1 MITISIQQLL
11 IYILLVVA
19 IVAVGLLAVV
29 FAKLLPTLKS
39 LAKTM
44 ENVEALSTTAKD
56 DLDSV
61 QGIISNVTTSVSD
74 VTRVIS
80 GNRSQV
86 KAAANLV
93 NAAAGLAKLTKS
105 KTKDKAKK

>member
-1 MITISIQQLL
+1 MITISVQQLL

-19 IVAVGLLAVV
+19 IIAIGVLAVV

-44 ENVEALSTTAKD
+44 ENVEALSTTARE

-61 QGIISNVTTSVSD
+61 QGIVKNVSRSVSD
-74 VTRVIS
+74 VT
-80 GNRSQV
+80 
-86 KAAANLV
+86 
-93 NAAAGLAKLTKS
+93 
-105 KTKDKAKK
+105 

>member
-11 IYILLVVA
+11 IYILLGVA
-19 IVAVGLLAVV
+19 IIVLVLLAAV

-44 ENVEALSTTAKD
+44 ENVEALSTTARD

-61 QGIISNVTTSVSD
+61 QGIVKNVSRSVSD
-74 VTRVIS
+74 VTGVIAN
-80 GNRSQV
+80 NRSSL
-86 KAAANLV
+86 KAATNLV
-93 NAAAGLAKLTKS
+93 NAAAGLAKLTRG
-105 KTKDKAKK
+105 KDKK

>member
-19 IVAVGLLAVV
+19 IVAIAVLIVV
-29 FAKLLPTLKS
+29 FTKLLPTLKS

-44 ENVEALSTTAKD
+44 ENVEALSTTARE

-61 QGIISNVTTSVSD
+61 QGIITD
-74 VTRVIS
+74 VTGVIANNKS
-80 GNRSQV
+80 NL
-86 KAAANLV
+86 KAATNLV
-93 NAAAGLAKLTKS
+93 NAAAGLAKLTRS
-105 KTKDKAKK
+105 KTKK

>member
-11 IYILLVVA
+11 IYILLGVA
-19 IVAVGLLAVV
+19 IIAIAILAVV

-44 ENVEALSTTAKD
+44 ENVEALSTTARE

-61 QGIISNVTTSVSD
+61 QGIVKNVTRSVSD
-74 VTRVIS
+74 VTGVIAN
-80 GNRSQV
+80 NRSNL
-86 KAAANLV
+86 KAATNLV
-93 NAAAGLAKLTKS
+93 NAAAGLAKLTRS
-105 KTKDKAKK
+105 KDKK

>member
-11 IYILLVVA
+11 IYILLIVA
-19 IVAVGLLAVV
+19 IVVLAILAAV

-44 ENVEALSTTAKD
+44 ENVEALSTTARD

-61 QGIISNVTTSVSD
+61 QGIVKNVSQSVSD
-74 VTRVIS
+74 VTGVIAS
-80 GNRSQV
+80 NRSGV
-86 KAAANLV
+86 RAATNLV
-93 NAAAGLAKLTKS
+93 NAAAGLAKLTREKN
-105 KTKDKAKK
+105 KK